1 MLGSVL
7 IACSGKAELSSDGQ
21 VTGAGNLP
29 VDQLTEG
36 MCLAEFPAERP
47 SEVNVTPCPPDD
59 EERIA
64 VIETFEYED
73 GDGDGNYPG
82 ADALR
87 QFGLRR
93 CVDQHAAVLDKEVW
107 QDPSTEIAL
116 ILPTLESWEAQ
127 QKNLICLLRAGISPP
142 TTTSPDNS

>member
-47 SEVNVTPCPPDD
+47 SEVNVTPCPSDD

-73 GDGDGNYPG
+73 GDGDGIPNGVEG
-82 ADALR
+82 AYDTDNDGIPNSAD
-87 QFGLRR
+87 G
-93 CVDQHAAVLDKEVW
+93 DSDGDGASDKEEGTSDGDGDGIPNYV
-107 QDPSTEIAL
+107 SLAIGRL
-116 ILPTLESWEAQ
+116 VCIAQ
-127 QKNLICLLRAGISPP
+127 QLIGHG
-142 TTTSPDNS
+142 